1 MEREAMGIDIIAD
14 SKGTRE
20 VVYRDGKRLGPVIN
34 RGDLED
40 EAYIQKVRA
49 TIQSV
54 YDATSEL
61 LGMFP
66 QMGFAPSGEMVES
79 MGKALAAGRYGL
91 VLYRSSR
98 GTCVA
103 VTPDNRMVQVVA
115 TESVR
120 LTILREPDYLIVIK
134 FYKNG
139 LFEEIYNGLTERVW
153 EAADTRGRSSQRP
166 IATSALRS
174 LNEQVSAEERIA
186 IKNP

>member
-66 QMGFAPSGEMVES
+66 QMGFAASGEMVES
-79 MGKALAAGRYGL
+79 MERPLPRAGTAWC
-91 VLYRSSR
+91 S
-98 GTCVA
+98 
-103 VTPDNRMVQVVA
+103 
-115 TESVR
+115 
-120 LTILREPDYLIVIK
+120 
-134 FYKNG
+134 
-139 LFEEIYNGLTERVW
+139 
-153 EAADTRGRSSQRP
+153 
-166 IATSALRS
+166 IARHGGPA
-174 LNEQVSAEERIA
+174 
-186 IKNP
+186 